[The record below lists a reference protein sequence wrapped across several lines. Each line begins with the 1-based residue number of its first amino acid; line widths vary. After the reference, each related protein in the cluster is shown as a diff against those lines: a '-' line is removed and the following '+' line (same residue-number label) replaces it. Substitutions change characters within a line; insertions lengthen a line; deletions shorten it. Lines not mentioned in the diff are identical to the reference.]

1 VAVATW
7 QRFLGARIWPAGDGM
22 VRKDVSV
29 NERQL
34 ASADAAETAPA
45 RDLDQVLLDVRN
57 DAAAAAPKYLTE
69 TEVPYGGE

>member
-1 VAVATW
+1 MAVATW
-7 QRFLGARIWPAGDGM
+7 QRLLGARIWPAGDGM
-22 VRKDVSV
+22 IRNDVSV

-34 ASADAAETAPA
+34 APADAAETTPA

-57 DAAAAAPKYLTE
+57 DAGAGAPKYLTE